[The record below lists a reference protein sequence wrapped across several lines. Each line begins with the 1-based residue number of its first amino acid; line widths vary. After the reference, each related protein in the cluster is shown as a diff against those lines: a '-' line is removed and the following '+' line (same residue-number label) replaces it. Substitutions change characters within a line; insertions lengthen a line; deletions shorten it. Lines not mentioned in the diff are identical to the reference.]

1 MLLYLPT
8 RLFWVYTIIL
18 ISNTGNLHVYSER
31 TVIRNTR
38 VLLFFEKIFYEN
50 NMIPRGI
57 KYLLLS
63 TWVRFPLMTQLVY
76 SLILPVKSVKF

>member
-38 VLLFFEKIFYEN
+38 VHISPLGLQIEMSVALTEPLFKKKNFIG
-50 NMIPRGI
+50 IPWGI
-57 KYLLLS
+57 PGYVTRVS
-63 TWVRFPLMTQLVY
+63 GIPG
-76 SLILPVKSVKF
+76 